1 VLAVLALI
9 HYSTQTCIAHA
20 DNSLTT
26 ISHRLLLHKC
36 AAALFCSQHAL
47 QMPTDNSTTSSKA
60 NSNNDGTLSMG
71 FGFVEFAD
79 AATAQRA
86 LSQLQGVVL
95 DGHALE
101 LKHSTKR
108 LAPLAAVTPSKASS
122 SSNGSTASSSKLI
135 CRNVAFQATAKEI
148 RELFGSYGQLKR
160 VRMPKKFDGS
170 HRGFA
175 FVDFATPQEAL
186 NAYRALASTHLY
198 GRHLVLEWA
207 AETSEHDSASG
218 AGIDA
223 LRAKAAKDVSK
234 SSSGAQQNKRV
245 KFDEDGNFAAAAATD
260 SF

>member
-1 VLAVLALI
+1 
-9 HYSTQTCIAHA
+9 
-20 DNSLTT
+20 
-26 ISHRLLLHKC
+26 
-36 AAALFCSQHAL
+36 
-47 QMPTDNSTTSSKA
+47 MPTDSTTSSKA

-108 LAPLAAVTPSKASS
+108 LAPIAAVTPSNATNN
-122 SSNGSTASSSKLI
+122 SNSTSSSKLI

-218 AGIDA
+218 AGVDA

-234 SSSGAQQNKRV
+234 SGGSGAQQNKRV
-245 KFDEDGNFAAAAATD
+245 KFDEDENFVQAAAAAAD

>member
-1 VLAVLALI
+1 M
-9 HYSTQTCIAHA
+9 Y
-20 DNSLTT
+20 
-26 ISHRLLLHKC
+26 
-36 AAALFCSQHAL
+36 AALFYSQHTL
-47 QMPTDNSTTSSKA
+47 QMPTDSATTNSKA

-108 LAPLAAVTPSKASS
+108 LAPLAAVTPSNASNSS
-122 SSNGSTASSSKLI
+122 SAGGTASSSKLI
-135 CRNVAFQATAKEI
+135 CRNVAFQATSKEI

-218 AGIDA
+218 ASVDA

-234 SSSGAQQNKRV
+234 SGSGAQQNKRV
-245 KFDEDGNFAAAAATD
+245 KFDEDGNFAAAAAAD